1 MTKQTAT
8 FEAHLTELK
17 NNYGEVV
24 FVNLVDRKK
33 SQKMLGDMFEKVAH
47 EKSQFVWF
55 DFHHEC
61 KNDKY
66 QNLSKLLQMD
76 NISNK
81 LNEQNWTN
89 FSLGNDFQF
98 GSVSNS
104 FNIESTQKQVFRV
117 NCLDSL
123 DRSNVVQCLL
133 VRHMLQNSNISEF
146 KAENNVFTGELE
158 PLFKNCWADNGDQ
171 LALSYSGTNALKG
184 DFTRTGKRNFTGLI
198 NDGVNS
204 LKRYFINNFT
214 DGYNQDAHD
223 YSLGKLANFR
233 TTKLQNHSLFLL
245 YFVVISTLI
254 ISQVCLKLIPYFHPH
269 DIKNP
274 DFKASILYSI
284 FGIGIGIYLIQ
295 FQKTLVDNSTIKH

>member
-24 FVNLVDRKK
+24 FVNLVDKK
-33 SQKMLGDMFEKVAH
+33 KNQKMLGEMFEKVSK
-47 EKSQFVWF
+47 EKSEFVWF

-66 QNLSKLLQMD
+66 EKLSKLLQMD

-81 LNEQNWTN
+81 LNEQNWTR
-89 FSLGNDFQF
+89 FSLGKDFQF
-98 GSVSNS
+98 GSTSNS
-104 FNIESTQKQVFRV
+104 FKIESTQKQVFRV

-133 VRHMLQNSNISEF
+133 VRNMLQNSNISEF
-146 KAENNVFTGELE
+146 KAESNVFTGELE

-171 LALSYSGTNALKG
+171 LALSYSGTKALKG
-184 DFTRTGKRNFTGLI
+184 DFTRTGKRDFSGVI
-198 NDGVNS
+198 NDGVYS

-233 TTKLQNHSLFLL
+233 TTKLEKHSLNLL

-254 ISQVCLKLIPYFHPH
+254 ITYLSLRFISYIYPH
-269 DIKNP
+269 DLRNP
-274 DFKASILYSI
+274 DIKASLLYGV
-284 FGIGIGIYLIQ
+284 FGIVIASYLIK
-295 FQKTLVDNSTIKH
+295 FKNGLIDNSTIKH